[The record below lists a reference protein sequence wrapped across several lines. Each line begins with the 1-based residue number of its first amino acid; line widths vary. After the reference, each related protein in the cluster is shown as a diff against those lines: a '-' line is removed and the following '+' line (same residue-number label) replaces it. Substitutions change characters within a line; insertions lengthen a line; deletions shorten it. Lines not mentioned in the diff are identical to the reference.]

1 MVSRIT
7 KVGVSTFPFSM
18 STLFLS
24 NEIVYFLYH
33 SSKKYQ
39 TSSKKILTNYGLK
52 SNMHNEIFYTVSQ
65 KFASAM
71 KIS

>member
-1 MVSRIT
+1 MT
-7 KVGVSTFPFSM
+7 KNGVSTFPFSK

-39 TSSKKILTNYGLK
+39 TSSKKLLTNYGLK
-52 SNMHNEIFYTVSQ
+52 SNMHNVIFYTVPQ